1 MNPTD
6 SILTESLQNI
16 PDQCKKII
24 ELHGGIHDFL
34 LGSPKFKLFM
44 DGMIG
49 LNEKYLDLDN
59 CEFPQVIRKVD
70 KKLSEECNHQDVPSS
85 PSPTLKNKKG
95 KKKNTLLE
103 KNHQTGHHKNGNG
116 REILLK
122 NGNEINNQIEE
133 QDSKSKDS
141 SKSKEQESKSKEK
154 ESKFKEQDSSKSK
167 EQESKFKE
175 QESKCKEQGSKS
187 KMKAVTD
194 ASPTLVA
201 KEVKKIKSKSE
212 GNIVKEEM
220 KQKVVTVN
228 TAIQTETI
236 DRFPKATN
244 TDPMPVI
251 ESFKERYEEIKEQYD
266 ELMKEKKSLES
277 KLDVSE
283 DMRVKLQK
291 QQMREIEKAA
301 KKKEI
306 EMKKVKNNTVIHIMF
321 TVS

>member
-49 LNEKYLDLDN
+49 LNKKYLDLDN

-133 QDSKSKDS
+133 Q
-141 SKSKEQESKSKEK
+141 ESKSKEK
-154 ESKFKEQDSSKSK
+154 ESKFKEQESKSK

-306 EMKKVKNNTVIHIMF
+306 EMKKVKNNTFIHIMF